1 MDAKEEAFLAA
12 EAASNKKAR
21 NVAILDMT
29 QVSSVADYFVICSAS
44 NPIQARAI
52 ADAVE
57 EKLGP
62 VTGRGHREGYDL
74 GRWVLLDYGQ
84 VVVHIFHEVE
94 RDYYNLERLW
104 GDAPA
109 LPVAFAEA

>member
-1 MDAKEEAFLAA
+1 MDAKEEALLAA

-21 NVAILDMT
+21 NVSILDMT
-29 QVSSVADYFVICSAS
+29 QVSAVADYFVICSAS

-62 VTGRGHREGYDL
+62 VTRRGHREGYDL
-74 GRWVLLDYGQ
+74 GRWVLLDYGA
-84 VVVHIFHEVE
+84 VVVHIFHEAE

-104 GDAPA
+104 GDAPS
-109 LPVAFAEA
+109 LPVAFAEV

>member
-1 MDAKEEAFLAA
+1 MLAA
-12 EAASNKKAR
+12 QAASDKKAKS
-21 NVAILDMT
+21 VTVLDMS
-29 QVSSVADYFVICSAS
+29 QVSTVADFFVICSAS

-62 VTGRGHREGYDL
+62 VTRRGHREGYDL
-74 GRWVLLDYGQ
+74 GRWVLLDYGPL
-84 VVVHIFHEVE
+84 VIHIFHEVE
-94 RDYYNLERLW
+94 RDYYNLDRLW
-104 GDAPA
+104 GDAPS